1 MYYIDL
7 DVGYNG
13 SNESDVTMRD
23 SSMDYTH
30 SNYNRSSDADK
41 PVRVGCKIIPIK
53 PAVKAVH
60 ARMQDVCTILY
71 CQPKSMCS
79 FTKST

>member
-13 SNESDVTMRD
+13 SNESAVTMRD

-41 PVRVGCKIIPIK
+41 PERVGRRFIPININ
-53 PAVKAVH
+53 PAVKAIQEYMMHVLEFL
-60 ARMQDVCTILY
+60 M
-71 CQPKSMCS
+71 
-79 FTKST
+79 FTVSQN

>member
-13 SNESDVTMRD
+13 SNESAVTMRD

-41 PVRVGCKIIPIK
+41 PERVGRRCIPININ
-53 PAVKAVH
+53 PAVKAIQEYMMH
-60 ARMQDVCTILY
+60 EFLM
-71 CQPKSMCS
+71 
-79 FTKST
+79 FTVSQN